1 MTSEDKAT
9 IQRMLGQIEGI
20 AYGLDDKFA
29 DPLFGCVEIISDILD
44 REKGGEG

>member
-1 MTSEDKAT
+1 MTLKDKET

-20 AYGLDDKFA
+20 GYALDDKFA
-29 DPLFGCVEIISDILD
+29 DPLFGCIEIISDILD